1 MKLDKIT
8 STKIFLASALAPIL
22 IFAVFYLS
30 GLGASA
36 TTGMRFQDCSEG
48 LKLVLGAVAAMLHV
62 VFALLLLLALL
73 ACVATLSKGWKPFSA
88 SLILQ
93 SAIVYFFY
101 KMALPGNFAFA
112 GTDSLIVCS
121 ASGTAPLKLTLAL
134 LGACASLGLSGFFGV
149 IGAVMFLRRNYRS
162 P

>member
-1 MKLDKIT
+1 MKLDKMT

-30 GLGASA
+30 GLGAWA
-36 TTGMRFQDCSEG
+36 TTSIRFQDCSEG
-48 LKLVLGAVAAMLHV
+48 LKLVLGAVAAMLHI
-62 VFALLLLLALL
+62 VFALLLLLALV
-73 ACVATLSKGWKPFSA
+73 ACVATLSKGWKPLSA
-88 SLILQ
+88 SLIIHL
-93 SAIVYFFY
+93 ATIYFFY

-121 ASGTAPLKLTLAL
+121 ASGTAPLKLALAF
-134 LGACASLGLSGFFGV
+134 LGACVSLALCGFFGV
-149 IGAVMFLRRNYRS
+149 VGALMLLRGNHRS

>member
-1 MKLDKIT
+1 MKLDKIV
-8 STKIFLASALAPIL
+8 STRIFLASALAPIL
-22 IFAVFYLS
+22 IFAVFYFS
-30 GLGASA
+30 GLDDWA
-36 TTGMRFQDCSEG
+36 TTGMKFQDCSDG
-48 LKLVLGAVAAMLHV
+48 LKFVLEAVAAMLHI

-73 ACVATLSKGWKPFSA
+73 ACVATLSKGWKPFAA
-88 SLILQ
+88 SLIIHL
-93 SAIVYFFY
+93 AIIYFFY

-121 ASGTAPLKLTLAL
+121 ASGTAPLKLTLAF

-149 IGAVMFLRRNYRS
+149 IGTVMLLRRNYRI